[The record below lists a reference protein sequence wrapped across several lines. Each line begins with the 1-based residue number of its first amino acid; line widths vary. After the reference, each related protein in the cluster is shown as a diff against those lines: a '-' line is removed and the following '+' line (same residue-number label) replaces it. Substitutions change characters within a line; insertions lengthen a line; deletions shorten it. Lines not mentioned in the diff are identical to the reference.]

1 MFRKRLLTSICLIS
15 LLIGSILVS
24 HQAPILF
31 FLAGNLVV
39 ILALREFLRMTDGIK
54 GLGILGGALVFSVGF
69 IVSLGANP
77 GTISENIKLPVSHE
91 WLDAIVFLVVIS
103 LFLFQAT
110 RRDGSHAIGK
120 ICTTIAGIIYVS
132 WLFSFIPKINYY
144 LFKNPGGEGV
154 WYIFFLF
161 LVVKVNDSGAYL
173 IGSRWGRHKLIPRI
187 SPGKTVEGAVGGV
200 MAGGLAAIVG
210 KFAFHL
216 TRISWPAA
224 LTLGIVLGIKA
235 VAGDLAESLIKRS
248 SGRKDSGRT
257 LPGMGGVL
265 DLMDSIFFTAPL
277 LYFYLKLIIKL

>member
-1 MFRKRLLTSICLIS
+1 MFRKRLLTSIFLIL
-15 LLIGSILVS
+15 LLIGSILIS

-31 FLAGNLVV
+31 FLVGNLVV
-39 ILALREFLRMTDGIK
+39 MLGMREFLRMTDGIK

-69 IVSLGANP
+69 ITSLGANP
-77 GTISENIKLPVSHE
+77 GTISENMQLPVNFE
-91 WLDAIVFLVVIS
+91 WLDATVFLVVIS
-103 LFLFQAT
+103 FFLFQAT
-110 RRDGSHAIGK
+110 RRDGSPAIGK

-144 LFKNPGGEGV
+144 LFQKPGGEGI

-173 IGSRWGRHKLIPRI
+173 IGSKWGQHKLIPRI

-200 MAGGLAAIVG
+200 MAGGLAAIGG

-216 TRISWPAA
+216 VRLSWPAA
-224 LTLGIVLGIKA
+224 LTLGIVLGVTA
-235 VAGDLAESLIKRS
+235 VAGDLAESMLKRD

-265 DLMDSIFFTAPL
+265 DLMDSIYFTAPL
-277 LYFYLKLIIKL
+277 LYFYMKLILKL